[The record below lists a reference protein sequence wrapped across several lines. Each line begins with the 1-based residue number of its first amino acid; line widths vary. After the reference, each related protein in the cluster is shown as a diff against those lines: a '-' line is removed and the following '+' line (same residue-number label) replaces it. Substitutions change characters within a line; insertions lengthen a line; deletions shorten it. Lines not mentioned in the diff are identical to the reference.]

1 MKYMARQPNQSPTK
15 PEMTREARMPVS
27 RPDMTM
33 PTLRLLCSGRE
44 NCEAM
49 GTKICGMT
57 EQAPVMSEAAQMTG
71 RFEAM
76 PMANREKI
84 SNTKLVRM
92 IVRRRHRSPSGTM
105 KSSPRA

>member
-1 MKYMARQPNQSPTK
+1 MSGSTLRVMAAQTIIKAAAMKYMARQPSQSPTK
-15 PEMTREARMPVS
+15 PEMTREARMPVK

-57 EQAPVMSEAAQMTG
+57 EQIPVTSEAAQM
-71 RFEAM
+71 M
-76 PMANREKI
+76 
-84 SNTKLVRM
+84 
-92 IVRRRHRSPSGTM
+92 
-105 KSSPRA
+105 